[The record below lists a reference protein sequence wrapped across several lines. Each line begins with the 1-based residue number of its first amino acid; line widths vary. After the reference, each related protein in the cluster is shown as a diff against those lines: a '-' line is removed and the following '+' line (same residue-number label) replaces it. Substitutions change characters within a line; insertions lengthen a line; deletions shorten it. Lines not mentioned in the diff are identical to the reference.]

1 MYKILIID
9 DDESSRESLSSY
21 LTDIGYEIL
30 TAANGE
36 SGYNLFKKFNVD
48 LIISDIKMP
57 GMSGL
62 DLLKKVKDYDNLAQ
76 VIIITAFDDMNSTI
90 SAMQLG
96 AYDYIEKPI
105 DIIRMTHTIKRAL
118 ENRDMSIK
126 LEYMARGESSS
137 DFEFKNTLIGRTSLM
152 REIYKKIGQASSSY
166 ITVLIQG
173 ESGTGK
179 ELIARIIHSS
189 GITKDEPFIAINC
202 TAIPE
207 NLLESELF
215 GHVKGAFTDAIKD
228 KKGKFELA
236 GNGTI
241 FLDEISEMS
250 VNLQAKLL
258 RVLQEKVF
266 EKVGGE
272 SLIPMRARVI
282 AATNSNLER
291 LVTEKKFRQDLF
303 YRLSVFTIYPPPLR
317 ERKEDIEM
325 LIKFFLKKINILL
338 HKNVNKVP
346 DDVIKML
353 VNHDWYGNVRELE
366 NTLMQAVVMSKSDVL
381 EKENILLKSLIPV
394 PKALDINNAD
404 DGLMS
409 LDDVEKV
416 HIEKVLKT
424 SSWNVMKAC
433 NILKVSKATL
443 YRKMELYGLKK
454 IK

>member
-1 MYKILIID
+1 
-9 DDESSRESLSSY
+9 
-21 LTDIGYEIL
+21 
-30 TAANGE
+30 
-36 SGYNLFKKFNVD
+36 
-48 LIISDIKMP
+48 
-57 GMSGL
+57 
-62 DLLKKVKDYDNLAQ
+62 
-76 VIIITAFDDMNSTI
+76 
-90 SAMQLG
+90 MQLG

-126 LEYMARGESSS
+126 LEYMEQGESST

-166 ITVLIQG
+166 VTVLIQG

-250 VNLQAKLL
+250 INLQAKLL

-282 AATNSNLER
+282 AATNSNLEN

-317 ERKEDIEM
+317 KRKEDIEM
-325 LIKFFLKKINILL
+325 LVKFFLKKINMLL

-346 DDVIKML
+346 DDILKML
-353 VNHDWYGNVRELE
+353 VNHEWYGNVRELE

-394 PKALDINNAD
+394 SNSMEVNNAD
-404 DGLMS
+404 NGELS
-409 LDDVEKV
+409 LDDVEKN
-416 HIEKVLKT
+416 HIEKVLKNHN
-424 SSWNVMKAC
+424 WNVMKTC
-433 NILKVSKATL
+433 DVLKVSKATL

-454 IK
+454 SK

>member
-21 LTDIGYEIL
+21 LTDIGYEIM
-30 TAANGE
+30 TAASGE
-36 SGYNLFKKFNVD
+36 SGYNLFKKFNAD

-62 DLLKKVKDYDNLAQ
+62 DLLKKVKDYDSLVQ

-90 SAMQLG
+90 CAMQLG

-105 DIIRMTHTIKRAL
+105 DIIRLTHTIKRAL

-126 LEYMARGESSS
+126 LEYMAQGENSS

-250 VNLQAKLL
+250 TNLQAKLL

-325 LIKFFLKKINILL
+325 LVKFFLKKINMLL

-353 VNHDWYGNVRELE
+353 VNHEWYGNVRELE

-381 EKENILLKSLIPV
+381 EKENILLKSLIPAT
-394 PKALDINNAD
+394 KGEEINNAD
-404 DGLMS
+404 DALMS
-409 LDDVEKV
+409 LDDVEKN

-433 NILKVSKATL
+433 SILKVSKATL
-443 YRKMELYGLKK
+443 YRKMELYSLKK
-454 IK
+454 LQ